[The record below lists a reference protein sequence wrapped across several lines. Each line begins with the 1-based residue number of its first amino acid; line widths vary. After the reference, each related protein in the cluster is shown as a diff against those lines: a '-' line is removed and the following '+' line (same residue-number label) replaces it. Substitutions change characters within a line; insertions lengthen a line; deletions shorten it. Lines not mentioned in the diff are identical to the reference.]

1 MLKKTRLGRE
11 TPERQREQHSSEL
24 VISLLCC
31 MAFLVLFSVEGKE
44 GALHL
49 CVCIQ
54 RNTVQETAPSLSFR
68 NLGHNSSCA
77 LLRQRNPSLRHNLQ
91 SSALHPPLPRTR
103 CSPSSPLPSST
114 QARSPP
120 FPMAG
125 SSRAGVREGCRIFWW
140 SPVNGV
146 SRVPGPRAFLRSGRQ
161 LRRPFTGSTVS
172 FSVYS
177 FPMAIAPPSLST
189 SGTWPG
195 AVLVTLKFLLQR
207 CQI

>member
-1 MLKKTRLGRE
+1 MKVDYKFHLETFSMLKKTRLGRE
-11 TPERQREQHSSEL
+11 TLERQREQHSSEL

-49 CVCIQ
+49 CVCIR
-54 RNTVQETAPSLSFR
+54 RNTVQETAPSFSFR

-91 SSALHPPLPRTR
+91 SSALHPPLPHTR
-103 CSPSSPLPSST
+103 CSPASPLPSSA

-125 SSRAGVREGCRIFWW
+125 SSRAGVREGCRIFW
-140 SPVNGV
+140 
-146 SRVPGPRAFLRSGRQ
+146 
-161 LRRPFTGSTVS
+161 
-172 FSVYS
+172 
-177 FPMAIAPPSLST
+177 
-189 SGTWPG
+189 
-195 AVLVTLKFLLQR
+195 
-207 CQI
+207 